1 LILIQVRSDWKNSM
15 MRKIISI
22 DEAKCTGCGQCIP
35 DCPEGALQ
43 IIEGKARLVSD
54 LFCDGLGACIGT
66 CPEGAIRVVE
76 REAVPYDE
84 KTVMENVTKQGAPV
98 IKAHLEHLAGHG
110 QINLYNMAIEYLIE
124 NGTPIPDHTEPGQRK
139 TVGHPCSGQPVAG
152 RMGEGGT
159 CSPHP
164 HPGHSFAGCP
174 GSAARSIP
182 RNPQMT
188 TEARHV
194 PVGPVASELRQ
205 WPVQLA
211 LLNPAAPYFGNS
223 DLLISADCVPF
234 AYAGFHPALLQGKIL
249 IIFCPKLD
257 VDIEGYIDKLAQ
269 IFTRH
274 TIKSVTVARM
284 EVPCCG
290 GVRYVVDKALE
301 KAGKKILVEEKI
313 ISIQGGII

>member
-1 LILIQVRSDWKNSM
+1 MK
-15 MRKIISI
+15 RKIISI
-22 DEAKCTGCGQCIP
+22 DEKKCTGCGQCIP

-43 IIEGKARLVSD
+43 LIDGKARLVSD

-66 CPEGAIRVVE
+66 CPEGAISVIE

-84 KTVMENVTKQGAPV
+84 KTVMENIAKQGNSV

-110 QINLYNMAIEYLIE
+110 QREFYNLAIEYLIE
-124 NGTPIPDHTEPGQRK
+124 NDMPIPDHAPPELWDMSAPSGKVHPMAGK
-139 TVGHPCSGQPVAG
+139 T
-152 RMGEGGT
+152 GEGM
-159 CSPHP
+159 CHSEPHAPHP
-164 HPGHSFAGCP
+164 FEGCP

-182 RNPQMT
+182 RDVTRAGNRQ
-188 TEARHV
+188 
-194 PVGPVASELRQ
+194 PVGGITSSELRQ

-211 LLNPAAPYFGNS
+211 LLNPAAPYFDNT

-234 AYAGFHPALLQGKIL
+234 AYPGFHAEFLRGRIL

-257 VDIEGYIDKLAQ
+257 SDIGGYIEKLAE

-274 TIKSVTVARM
+274 TIRSITILHM

-290 GVRYVVDKALE
+290 GVRYVVDQAL
-301 KAGKKILVEEKI
+301 ARAVVTIPVEEKTVTI
-313 ISIQGGII
+313 EGTVE